1 MDYVSNEHPTGGFFG
16 GGYESAFQAIRL
28 DSDKNQATGSPLGII
43 TKTRANRSQ
52 SDFQKDDIYRVLSR
66 AQKLILQE
74 TARTILRQMIMRKTN
89 SHPDGYKTFVH
100 RVNYCLCRRIDNKKG
115 VGVRINEN
123 RGTAYYDNLQRCGSV
138 WTCAP
143 CSGEIT
149 EVRKIELKQGI
160 DNWRSKGGFVYLV
173 SLTNRH
179 HFGDN
184 LTDLLNGQRKAL
196 QNLWRQRA
204 VKEMMK
210 TLGCVGRITA
220 TEVTWNWDNGWH
232 PHFHLLVFFDHAINT
247 QGLQTFLANEWI
259 NACRKSGLKLPSM
272 ERGVDVRDG
281 SYADK
286 YVAKWGLEHEMTKG
300 HVKKGREES
309 LTPFD
314 LLRQYPES
322 PELFGALFREFAD
335 AFKGKRQLVWT
346 DGLKKLLEVDDKS
359 DEDIIFDTEKQSI
372 LIHELAVDVWD
383 LLVRYSHRAEYLDA
397 IEQDYADGGERA
409 YDLVMKLA
417 NYHMEKMLA
426 NGEVH

>member
-16 GGYESAFQAIRL
+16 GGYEGAFQAIRL

-232 PHFHLLVFFDHAINT
+232 PHFHILMFFDHEINT
-247 QGLQTFLANEWI
+247 QGLQSFLALHWVD
-259 NACRKSGLKLPSM
+259 ACTKAKLKAPSL
-272 ERGVDVRDG
+272 EHGVDVQKG
-281 SYADK
+281 DK
-286 YVAKWGLEHEMTKG
+286 AQDYVAKWGLEHEMTKG
-300 HVKKGREES
+300 HLKKGKKDG

-314 LLRQYPES
+314 LLRQSEDNPHYQ
-322 PELFGALFREFAD
+322 ALFRQFANV
-335 AFKGKRQLVWT
+335 FKGKQQLHWSN
-346 DGLKKLLEVDDKS
+346 GLKALLNIS
-359 DEDIIFDTEKQSI
+359 NRTDEELAEETEKESI
-372 LIHELAVDVWD
+372 EIQEVATQIWR
-383 LLVRYSHRAEYLDA
+383 LVLRYKFRGEYLRA
-397 IEQDYADGGERA
+397 CELDYLDGGSRV
-409 YDLVMKLA
+409 YDLVMYYAVIEQERLNA
-417 NYHMEKMLA
+417 LDSA
-426 NGEVH
+426 